1 MCDIVVNSVHTVCT
15 VQFSFAT
22 FSRQMHVDE
31 RYPASQGALTPA
43 CACPQSLLSH
53 KCAGSLFYRVSWFT
67 ATCIDDAVTLMQAM
81 FVYMTFVTVV

>member
-53 KCAGSLFYRVSWFT
+53 KCAGSLFCVT

-81 FVYMTFVTVV
+81 FVYMTFMTVV